1 MKNAVV
7 AKTSIDIMP
16 TQNPDLKFNAK
27 GEVVIFDG
35 FLKVYGKNKDTL
47 LPQLNV
53 GDYLNTHNLIAK
65 QTYSKPPARYTEGSL
80 VKKLEE
86 HKGNEEA
93 QIRVLHDARLGL
105 IK

>member
-7 AKTSIDIMP
+7 AKTSIDIIP

-47 LPQLNV
+47 LPQLNISILIILL
-53 GDYLNTHNLIAK
+53 LN
-65 QTYSKPPARYTEGSL
+65 KPIQNHQQDILRALSL
-80 VKKLEE
+80 RSLR
-86 HKGNEEA
+86 N
-93 QIRVLHDARLGL
+93 
-105 IK
+105 